1 MAKKTQRIR
10 SNTVQKARPKPGGRL
25 KGKGKIQAKPKE
37 VDGIKFKSMLEVF
50 CYRKLKELGVDFT
63 YEEHSYQL
71 TEAFYYPCPIFE
83 TKATTKEFAD
93 KSKDKIRGI
102 SYTPDFVSHDADG
115 KLQWVIECKG
125 FANDRFPNTWKNFK
139 KHLMDNDSVCPLFL
153 PKDQKQILQVI
164 QLISEL

>member
-1 MAKKTQRIR
+1 MAKRRNPRTR
-10 SNTVQKARPKPGGRL
+10 SSIKS
-25 KGKGKIQAKPKE
+25 KGLTKGKIQARQKE

-50 CYRKLKELGVDFT
+50 TYKKLKELGVSFT

-71 TEAFYYPCPIFE
+71 TEGFNYPCAIYE
-83 TKATTKEFAD
+83 TKGTSKEFVD
-93 KSKDKIRGI
+93 KSKDKVRGI

-115 KLQWVIECKG
+115 KLLWVIECKG

-139 KHLMDNDSVCPLFL
+139 KHLVDTGSACPLFL
-153 PKDQKQILQVI
+153 PKDQKQVLQVI

>member
-1 MAKKTQRIR
+1 MAKRNSRTR
-10 SNTVQKARPKPGGRL
+10 SNTVRKAGPNSRGL
-25 KGKGKIQAKPKE
+25 TKGKIQARQKE

-50 CYRKLKELGVDFT
+50 CYKKLKELGVDFT

-71 TEAFYYPCPIFE
+71 TDAFYYPCPIFE
-83 TKATTKEFAD
+83 TKGTSKEFVD

-115 KLQWVIECKG
+115 KLLWVIECKG

-139 KHLMDNDSVCPLFL
+139 KHLIDTDSVCLLFL

>member
-1 MAKKTQRIR
+1 MAKRNPRTR
-10 SNTVQKARPKPGGRL
+10 SNIKSRGLT
-25 KGKGKIQAKPKE
+25 KGKIQAIKTE

-50 CYRKLKELGVDFT
+50 CYKKLKELGVDFT
-63 YEEHSYQL
+63 YEQHSYQL
-71 TEAFYYPCPIFE
+71 TDAFYYPCPIFE
-83 TKATTKEFAD
+83 TKGTGKEFVD

-115 KLQWVIECKG
+115 KLLWVIECKG

-139 KHLMDNDSVCPLFL
+139 KHLIDTDSTCPLFL

>member
-10 SNTVQKARPKPGGRL
+10 SNTVQKARPKPGARV

-50 CYRKLKELGVDFT
+50 CYRKLKELGVAFT

-115 KLQWVIECKG
+115 KLLWVIECKG